1 MKKLIAALLILASAV
16 SFASCSVNK
25 RELTFEER
33 QASIEARES
42 EKAAESLKHEAE
54 IAEEMS
60 ELEDEIGKTVKGKRI
75 VIKSVYTD
83 RTEYGVLE
91 FDKDQKLKSRREYMY
106 FSDESD
112 YNVVKNNKGLREDL
126 KLVKDDK
133 NSRLLVFEHK
143 NIDGST
149 FDEWYSNFKTFNYDI
164 VE

>member
-25 RELTFEER
+25 KELTYEER
-33 QASIEARES
+33 QASLEARES
-42 EKAAESLKHEAE
+42 EKVAESLKQESE

-60 ELEDEIGKTVKGKRI
+60 EFEDEIGKTVKGKRI

-83 RTEYGVLE
+83 RTEYGVFE
-91 FDKDQKLKSRREYMY
+91 FDKNQKLKSRREYMY
-106 FSDESD
+106 FNDVSD
-112 YNVVKNNKGLREDL
+112 YNVVKNNKGLRETL

-133 NSRLLVFEHK
+133 DSRLLVFEHK

-149 FDEWYSNFKTFNYDI
+149 FDEWYSNLETFNYGI

>member
-16 SFASCSVNK
+16 SLASCSVNK

-33 QASIEARES
+33 QASLEARES
-42 EKAAESLKHEAE
+42 ERVAESLKHEAE

-75 VIKSVYTD
+75 VVKSESSSSTNFY
-83 RTEYGVLE
+83 VLE
-91 FDKDQKLKSRREYMY
+91 FDKEQMLKSRKEYI
-106 FSDESD
+106 FFNDEAS
-112 YNVVKNNKGLREDL
+112 YQSVKSNKTLRETS

-133 NSRLLVFEHK
+133 NSRLLVFEDK
-143 NIDGST
+143 EIDEAT
-149 FDEWYSNFKTFNYDI
+149 YDDWYETYKWRESNI

>member
-25 RELTFEER
+25 KELTYEER

-42 EKAAESLKHEAE
+42 EKVAESLRQESE

-75 VIKSVYTD
+75 VVKSVYSD

-91 FDKDQKLKSRREYMY
+91 FDKNQKLKSRKKYMY
-106 FSDESD
+106 FNDKSG
-112 YNVVKNNKGLREDL
+112 YGAVKSNKGLRETL

-133 NSRLLVFEHK
+133 DSRLLVFEHK
-143 NIDGST
+143 NIIESSYD
-149 FDEWYSNFKTFNYDI
+149 DWYSNFKVAEYNI
-164 VE
+164 IE